1 MPLLIGF
8 LLIIGFGLLWSA
20 RRRLAEA
27 GLPPGRVVYMDTQGL
42 APFEESLYDPLADL
56 SGRPDYL
63 VQGSD
68 GMIPVEVKSGRAPA
82 RPHHSHVLQLA
93 AYCHL
98 VGVTFGKKPRY
109 GTVKYA
115 DRAFAVDYDSAMENE
130 LLDVVADMRRAE
142 QRQPNRSHDSA
153 QRCRACG
160 FRQVCDQV
168 LD

>member
-1 MPLLIGF
+1 MPLLIVF
-8 LLIIGFGLLWSA
+8 LLLIGFGLLWSA

-42 APFEESLYDPLADL
+42 ARFDQSLYDPLTDL

-63 VQGSD
+63 VKGND
-68 GMIPVEVKSGRAPA
+68 GMIPVEVKSSRAPA
-82 RPHHSHVLQLA
+82 RPYSSHVLQLA

-98 VGVTFGKKPRY
+98 AGVAFGKKPKY
-109 GTVKYA
+109 GVVKYA
-115 DRAFAVDYDSAMENE
+115 DRAFAVDYDSVMENE
-130 LLDVVADMRRAE
+130 LLDVIADMRRAE
-142 QRQPNRSHDSA
+142 QREPSRSHDSA

-160 FRQVCDQV
+160 FRQICDQV